1 MMPRVNSMNIL
12 LVGLLATVLWLG
24 LGAGVCAEKL
34 PSLGER
40 SGRPIATPQTR
51 QLGDEFMREARRQLV
66 FVRDPVLLA
75 YVQALGSRVSAS
87 VADDGDFFRFHLV
100 RNGEVNAFAVP
111 GGHVVLYT
119 TLILETESEGQLA
132 SVVAHEVAHLV
143 QRHPTR
149 SLARSHGRELSASAG
164 MLVAV
169 LLGGQAG
176 AATMAATSAMA
187 VGDRLRYSRAFEQE
201 ADTVGL
207 DLLASAGYNPHSA
220 VDFLHRL
227 ERGSRVQGL
236 SPPEY
241 LLTHPLSTRRVA
253 EVRSRIE
260 RYATVTDGHGSDFAH
275 ARARIRAL
283 FEPNPEAAADY
294 FASPAGSDVL
304 VKRAARYG
312 LALVKS
318 RLGAHDE
325 ALRILQQL
333 VSDYPDDLHYP
344 LALAESHVAA
354 GALRS
359 ALSPL
364 RSARARWPDEPI
376 LYGAEA
382 NVLIKIGEASLAKSM
397 IRAAL
402 RLDNDSVVL
411 YRLLARAEGQ
421 LGNMAP
427 SFQALAEAS
436 YLEGEPTRALAELS
450 RAEKHAGHS
459 TYLATSIS
467 ARMAV
472 LRELIDRRATH

>member
-1 MMPRVNSMNIL
+1 
-12 LVGLLATVLWLG
+12 
-24 LGAGVCAEKL
+24 
-34 PSLGER
+34 
-40 SGRPIATPQTR
+40 
-51 QLGDEFMREARRQLV
+51 
-66 FVRDPVLLA
+66 
-75 YVQALGSRVSAS
+75 
-87 VADDGDFFRFHLV
+87 
-100 RNGEVNAFAVP
+100 
-111 GGHVVLYT
+111 
-119 TLILETESEGQLA
+119 
-132 SVVAHEVAHLV
+132 
-143 QRHPTR
+143 
-149 SLARSHGRELSASAG
+149 
-164 MLVAV
+164 
-169 LLGGQAG
+169 
-176 AATMAATSAMA
+176 
-187 VGDRLRYSRAFEQE
+187 
-201 ADTVGL
+201 
-207 DLLASAGYNPHSA
+207 
-220 VDFLHRL
+220 
-227 ERGSRVQGL
+227 
-236 SPPEY
+236 
-241 LLTHPLSTRRVA
+241 VA

-294 FASPAGSDVL
+294 FASPAGGDVL

-318 RLGAHDE
+318 RLGAHDK